1 MVVYITDSTAG
12 VIKFSTGETLLFI
25 ADKLSNLIILD
36 RYLHKSCIII
46 FYAYKTGVFWRDKLY
61 PVYHTIIC
69 IDYDLILM
77 VLTANGC
84 QLVIFRDTGILLVFF
99 FNMGFGNLPLLIIWL
114 LGMEYWNG
122 LAYIT
127 F

>member
-69 IDYDLILM
+69 IDYDLILT
-77 VLTANGC
+77 VLHKF
-84 QLVIFRDTGILLVFF
+84 QITGISDMLQAGWLISKKWRNIFSHLLR
-99 FNMGFGNLPLLIIWL
+99 G
-114 LGMEYWNG
+114 ER
-122 LAYIT
+122 
-127 F
+127 